1 MPLAIGLIELYLKV
15 YYRSSTMDFET
26 QRKKRM
32 EALEEKR
39 RRLEEMRKMRKD
51 RTESTEELQENL
63 AGPTD
68 ERTKVDNLVNS
79 LLISTLSEPVES
91 NVPADAV
98 SPRYCNHQ
106 KTT

>member
-1 MPLAIGLIELYLKV
+1 
-15 YYRSSTMDFET
+15 MDFET

-51 RTESTEELQENL
+51 RTESTDELQDNQQII
-63 AGPTD
+63 TD

-79 LLISTLSEPVES
+79 LLISTLSESVVES
-91 NVPADAV
+91 NSPADVV
-98 SPRYCNHQ
+98 SPRY
-106 KTT
+106 

>member
-1 MPLAIGLIELYLKV
+1 MKFLARFFK
-15 YYRSSTMDFET
+15 MDFET

-51 RTESTEELQENL
+51 RTELTDDLQDNQQVI
-63 AGPTD
+63 TD

-79 LLISTLSEPVES
+79 LLISTLTESVVES
-91 NVPADAV
+91 NSLADVV
-98 SPRYCNHQ
+98 SPRY
-106 KTT
+106 

>member
-1 MPLAIGLIELYLKV
+1 
-15 YYRSSTMDFET
+15 MDFET

-51 RTESTEELQENL
+51 RTESADDLQDNQQVI
-63 AGPTD
+63 TD

-79 LLISTLSEPVES
+79 LLISTLSESVVES
-91 NVPADAV
+91 NSPADVV
-98 SPRYCNHQ
+98 SPRY
-106 KTT
+106 

>member
-1 MPLAIGLIELYLKV
+1 
-15 YYRSSTMDFET
+15 MDFET

-51 RTESTEELQENL
+51 RTELTDDLQDNQQVI
-63 AGPTD
+63 TD

-79 LLISTLSEPVES
+79 LLISTLTESVVES
-91 NVPADAV
+91 NSLADVV
-98 SPRYCNHQ
+98 SPRY
-106 KTT
+106 

>member
-1 MPLAIGLIELYLKV
+1 
-15 YYRSSTMDFET
+15 MDFET

-51 RTESTEELQENL
+51 RTESTDDLQDNQQII
-63 AGPTD
+63 TD

-79 LLISTLSEPVES
+79 LLISTLSESVVES
-91 NVPADAV
+91 NSPVDVV
-98 SPRYCNHQ
+98 SPRY
-106 KTT
+106 